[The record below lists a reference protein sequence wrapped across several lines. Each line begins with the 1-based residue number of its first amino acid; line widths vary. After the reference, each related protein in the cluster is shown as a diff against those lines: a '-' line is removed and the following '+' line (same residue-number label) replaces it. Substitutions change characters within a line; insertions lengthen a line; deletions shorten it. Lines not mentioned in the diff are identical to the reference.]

1 MSRATLVLSLVCSLA
16 MVAPEQQHAVP
27 QVDHHQHLWSPA
39 AAALSPNL
47 SPLTASGL
55 VKLLDEA
62 GIRRAAVFSLAYQY
76 GNPNRPPVADE
87 YAKVTAENDWTARE
101 VASYP
106 GRLVA
111 FCSLNPLKEYAL
123 REIVRCA
130 GDPQLRRG
138 LKMHFGNSD
147 VDLANPEHVEQL
159 RRVFRAANTH
169 AMAVAVHMRSSVT
182 RKRPY
187 GAAQAKVF
195 LDRILPEAPDVTVQ
209 IAHLAGAGGYEDPA
223 IDEALGV
230 FADAIGAK
238 DPRLRRTYFDIS
250 GITRPGIQRDD
261 LTRVTTRVRQLG
273 LDRVLYGSD
282 GGPDATG
289 APKARLIDY
298 ERLPFTEAEF
308 RAIAGNVAPYM
319 K

>member
-16 MVAPEQQHAVP
+16 MIALEQQHAAP

-47 SPLTASGL
+47 SPLTASEL
-55 VKLLDEA
+55 VKLLDAA

-76 GNPNRPPVADE
+76 GNPNRPPVENE
-87 YAKVTAENDWTARE
+87 YTKVAAENDWTARE

-106 GRLVA
+106 DRLVA
-111 FCSLNPLKEYAL
+111 FCSVNPLKEYAS
-123 REIVRCA
+123 REIARCA
-130 GDPQLRRG
+130 SDQQLRRG

-159 RRVFRAANTH
+159 RRVFRTANAH
-169 AMAVAVHMRSSVT
+169 AMAVVVHMRSSVT
-182 RKRPY
+182 KKRPY

-195 LDRILPEAPDVTVQ
+195 LTQILPEAPDVTVQ
-209 IAHLAGAGGYEDPA
+209 IAHLAGAGGYEDPT

-230 FADAIGAK
+230 FADAIAAK
-238 DPRLRRTYFDIS
+238 DPRLKHAYFDIS
-250 GITRPGIQRDD
+250 GVTRPGIEQD
-261 LTRVTTRVRQLG
+261 LNRVVARVRQLG

-282 GGPDATG
+282 GGPNASG
-289 APKARLIDY
+289 APKARLADY
-298 ERLPFTEAEF
+298 ERLPFTDAEF
-308 RAIAGNVAPYM
+308 RAIADNVAPYM